1 MIWLGV
7 LIAALVTVPV
17 SVNVHEQNI
26 ALAQA
31 QTEAKERAEIAA
43 LVEFEN
49 DVYFY
54 DQEDAM
60 AKFENEVH
68 FYDQEAK

>member
-17 SVNVHEQNI
+17 SVNVHENNI

-31 QTEAKERAEIAA
+31 EAEAAERTEIAA
-43 LVEFEN
+43 LEEYEKE
-49 DVYFY
+49 VYFY
-54 DQEDAM
+54 DQVE
-60 AKFENEVH
+60 K
-68 FYDQEAK
+68 

>member
-17 SVNVHEQNI
+17 SVNVHDKTL
-26 ALAQA
+26 LAQA
-31 QTEAKERAEIAA
+31 EQERVEIAA

-49 DVYFY
+49 EVYFY
-54 DQEDAM
+54 DQEADN
-60 AKFENEVH
+60 FDSEVY
-68 FYDQEAK
+68 FYDKEAK

>member
-17 SVNVHEQNI
+17 SVNVHENNI

-31 QTEAKERAEIAA
+31 EAEATERTEIAA
-43 LVEFEN
+43 LEDFEKE
-49 DVYFY
+49 VYFY
-54 DQEDAM
+54 DQGE
-60 AKFENEVH
+60 K
-68 FYDQEAK
+68 

>member
-17 SVNVHEQNI
+17 SVNVHEINI

-31 QTEAKERAEIAA
+31 EAEAAERTEIAA
-43 LVEFEN
+43 LEEFEKE
-49 DVYFY
+49 VYFY
-54 DQEDAM
+54 DQGE
-60 AKFENEVH
+60 K
-68 FYDQEAK
+68 

>member
-17 SVNVHEQNI
+17 SVNVHENNI

-31 QTEAKERAEIAA
+31 EATEKAEIAA
-43 LVEFEN
+43 LEEFE
-49 DVYFY
+49 DKVYFY
-54 DQEDAM
+54 DQVE
-60 AKFENEVH
+60 K
-68 FYDQEAK
+68 

>member
-17 SVNVHEQNI
+17 SVNVHENNI

-31 QTEAKERAEIAA
+31 EAEAAERTEIAA
-43 LVEFEN
+43 LEEFEKE
-49 DVYFY
+49 VYSY
-54 DQEDAM
+54 DQVE
-60 AKFENEVH
+60 K
-68 FYDQEAK
+68 

>member
-17 SVNVHEQNI
+17 SVNVHENNI

-31 QTEAKERAEIAA
+31 EAEAAERTEIAA
-43 LVEFEN
+43 LEEFEKE
-49 DVYFY
+49 VYFY
-54 DQEDAM
+54 DQGE
-60 AKFENEVH
+60 K
-68 FYDQEAK
+68 

>member
-17 SVNVHEQNI
+17 SVKVHDQNI

-31 QTEAKERAEIAA
+31 EAEMTERAEIAA

-54 DQEDAM
+54 NSES
-60 AKFENEVH
+60 K
-68 FYDQEAK
+68 

>member
-17 SVNVHEQNI
+17 SVKSHDNTL
-26 ALAQA
+26 LAQA
-31 QTEAKERAEIAA
+31 EQERVEIAA

-49 DVYFY
+49 EVYFY
-54 DQEDAM
+54 DQEADN
-60 AKFENEVH
+60 FDSEVY
-68 FYDQEAK
+68 FYDEEAK

>member
-17 SVNVHEQNI
+17 SVNVHENNI

-31 QTEAKERAEIAA
+31 EAGAAERTEIAA
-43 LVEFEN
+43 LEKYEKE
-49 DVYFY
+49 VYFY
-54 DQEDAM
+54 DQAE
-60 AKFENEVH
+60 K
-68 FYDQEAK
+68 